1 MNKSLNTLFR
11 LPVALASLALF
22 ALMCLTFADVILR
35 SALNAPI
42 EAATE
47 LTRLLMA
54 VVVFSA
60 LPVISYTGLHISVD
74 LTDPLFAKFRLERI
88 RDGLVNLACGGMLYF
103 PARRIVD
110 LAERAKSYGD
120 QTEYLNI
127 PTFYIGWFIA
137 ISSFITAAVLI
148 LRGVMILMGKTPSSR
163 IGQEPNYD

>member
-1 MNKSLNTLFR
+1 MTRTKNALFR
-11 LPVALASLALF
+11 LPVALASVALF
-22 ALMCLTFADVILR
+22 ALMCMTFADVILR
-35 SALNAPI
+35 SAFNAPI

-54 VVVFSA
+54 VVVFAA
-60 LPVISYTGLHISVD
+60 LPVISFQGQHISVD
-74 LTDPLFAKFRLERI
+74 LLDPIFARLRLERI
-88 RDGLVNLACGGMLYF
+88 RDGLLSLACGGMLYF

-148 LRGVMILMGKTPSSR
+148 LRGVMILLGKTPDAH

>member
-1 MNKSLNTLFR
+1 MTKSLHSLFR

-35 SALNAPI
+35 SAFNSPI

-54 VVVFSA
+54 VIVFSA
-60 LPVISYTGLHISVD
+60 LPVISFQGHHISVD
-74 LTDPLFAKFRLERI
+74 LLDPIFARFRLERV
-88 RDGLVNLACGGMLYF
+88 RDGLISLACGGLLYF
-103 PARRIVD
+103 PARRIID
-110 LAERAKSYGD
+110 LAERARSYGD
-120 QTEYLNI
+120 KTEYLNI

-148 LRGVMILMGKTPSSR
+148 LRGVMILMGRTPAAGM
-163 IGQEPNYD
+163 GQEPYYD